1 MTSTVE
7 KITKIVWK
15 ISEDAF
21 EDGRRQERNRILEML
36 GEEIAK
42 QEQAASTLDE
52 TGILIGLKRAELH
65 VKELK
70 WT

>member
-1 MTSTVE
+1 MSDLQDIIASSAVR
-7 KITKIVWK
+7 
-15 ISEDAF
+15 AF
-21 EDGRRQERNRILEML
+21 NSGIQHERNRILKML

-42 QEQAASTLDE
+42 QERAASTLDE
-52 TGILIGLKRAELH
+52 TGILIGLRRAELH

>member
-1 MTSTVE
+1 MSDLQDIIASSSVR
-7 KITKIVWK
+7 
-15 ISEDAF
+15 AF
-21 EDGRRQERNRILEML
+21 NSGIQHERNRILKML
-36 GEEIAK
+36 NEEIQK
-42 QEQAASTLDE
+42 QEQAASTIDE

>member
-21 EDGRRQERNRILEML
+21 EDGRRQERQMIIEML
-36 GEEIAK
+36 EGVRGENSWDFESQI
-42 QEQAASTLDE
+42 E
-52 TGILIGLKRAELH
+52 TIISNLKEE
-65 VKELK
+65 K
-70 WT
+70 

>member
-1 MTSTVE
+1 MSDLQDIIASSAVR
-7 KITKIVWK
+7 
-15 ISEDAF
+15 AF
-21 EDGRRQERNRILEML
+21 NSGIQHERNRILKML
-36 GEEIAK
+36 NEEIHK
-42 QEQAASTLDE
+42 QEEAASTLDE

>member
-1 MTSTVE
+1 M
-7 KITKIVWK
+7 
-15 ISEDAF
+15 
-21 EDGRRQERNRILEML
+21 QHERNRILKML
-36 GEEIAK
+36 NEEIQK
-42 QEQAASTLDE
+42 QEEAASTIDE

>member
-1 MTSTVE
+1 MSDLQDIIATSTIRAYNSGME
-7 KITKIVWK
+7 
-15 ISEDAF
+15 
-21 EDGRRQERNRILEML
+21 QERNRILKML
-36 GEEIAK
+36 NEEIHK
-42 QEQAASTLDE
+42 QEEAASTLDE

>member
-1 MTSTVE
+1 MSDLQDIIATSTIRAYNSGME
-7 KITKIVWK
+7 
-15 ISEDAF
+15 
-21 EDGRRQERNRILEML
+21 QERNRILKML
-36 GEEIAK
+36 NEEIHK
-42 QEQAASTLDE
+42 QEEVASTLDE

>member
-1 MTSTVE
+1 MTSGLDRVQE
-7 KITKIVWK
+7 IVWK

-21 EDGRRQERNRILEML
+21 KDGRKQERELILKML
-36 GEEIAK
+36 NEQISK
-42 QEQAASTLDE
+42 QEEAASTLDE

-65 VKELK
+65 VKEMK

>member
-1 MTSTVE
+1 MSDLQDIIASSSVL
-7 KITKIVWK
+7 
-15 ISEDAF
+15 AF
-21 EDGRRQERNRILEML
+21 NSGIHHERNRILKML
-36 GEEIAK
+36 NEEIQK
-42 QEQAASTLDE
+42 QEEAASTIDE